1 MTDTLFSVEDFVDN
15 NNTVT
20 PEFSTKSQEQFVA
33 RLSPKPLRA
42 RQQKRE
48 REAERRGATRALAV
62 VFMCLWS
69 VGCGALFMHWFVS

>member
-1 MTDTLFSVEDFVDN
+1 MSNSWSFDELSRYE
-15 NNTVT
+15 
-20 PEFSTKSQEQFVA
+20 QEQFVA

-69 VGCGALFMHWFVS
+69 VVCGALFMHWFVS